1 MSAITGLPTRGSDV
15 TVLVDRVHLHPL
27 SVLVEFWGKF
37 SLQRTTDYQI
47 LADEIQSHGALFKD
61 LEGNP
66 GDQCLVQIDATWY
79 RARIVSKNGSKYDV
93 FLIDRGKM
101 CTATTSKLAW
111 GKKEHFQLPREVEFC
126 ILANVLPLA
135 SDNRWSPMAL
145 EFLKSF
151 SGKLVHAHVQD
162 VLVPERMFLLNI
174 PCISKQMYELGFA
187 KKLSPVAFHNF
198 LVMSLKSLNGAEVST
213 GVQQL
218 HAGSG
223 EPLRKQELFIYPEL
237 SGGTVETVIVTEVTN
252 PQQIFCQLKVFS
264 HELKKLTE
272 RVTQSCEGKGSS
284 CVISSDMIGY
294 PCAARGT
301 GGKWYRSVIQQ
312 VFQTN
317 KVVEVLHVDFG
328 TKQFVQMEN
337 VRPLAAEFLRMPVV
351 TYTCSLHGLLD
362 KRTGW
367 TTSEIDF
374 LRSVLLHK
382 SVIAKFE
389 YQSITEEVYYVT
401 LYGDDN
407 INLNTLFG
415 SKEISFVRY
424 EKPPGHCALPSLAY
438 SHQQPVQPERKLLP
452 SQQTVEEKE
461 QTTLSDK
468 PPAEEL
474 ALNSSH
480 LAVVQH
486 VSNPSEFWIQT
497 ENYRKDL
504 EELLDRIYQL
514 YRDSGKTH
522 AVKYPAPGLYCA
534 AQAQDGEFY
543 RATVTEVGETQVTV
557 FFVDY
562 GNTEVVEKSK
572 IRTLPPEFKKTPQL
586 GLKCSLAGVR
596 PKDGK
601 WSQHASEYFTEAV
614 ADKQLKVHVKE
625 KYRDCYVVQLT
636 DPGVQGE
643 QDVATQMCNNR
654 LAERTE
660 NPRPALVRGAGKPS
674 SIPPA
679 QLADAGLPE
688 VRKQSGLS
696 FKSMIGLHNAE
707 TRVATFK
714 EQMFPIGSVLDVNV
728 SYIESPNDF
737 WCQLVQKAGPLRS
750 LMYDMQAYYAA
761 SEFEP
766 NVDAACVARHPDNG
780 MWYRTLVIRKLES
793 AQVIVLFVDYGQTM
807 TVSLFD
813 LRKICP
819 AFLTLHGQAFRC
831 SLLNHIN
838 PTSPINEWNH
848 KATEMFQNFVK
859 SADSNFVI
867 LKCTIYAV
875 TYSEQ
880 MVLRNIVDLETP
892 FESICTSMAD
902 LVTSVPSKMPSGA
915 SLRLDTYYY
924 STHNIKVGTEEQVTV
939 SWVSNVS
946 EFYCHLDRNADVMKD
961 LTVKV
966 NALCQQLEKAK
977 VPTVFGALCFA
988 RYTDGQ
994 WYRAQIKAT
1003 KPELL
1008 VHFVDYGDTVQVD
1021 ASDLLPVPKE
1031 ASDIMSVPV
1040 QAVLCALS
1048 DVPPDVPVK
1057 ANEWFEKTA
1066 TECQFRALIVA
1077 KEADGKLLVELYHG
1091 HTQVN
1096 AKIKKTFQIEM
1107 QEEQVIYQSWKPS
1120 EAPASHAP
1128 KRTLPNRATDSK
1140 LYEQV
1145 PRKNFPIT
1153 KPSSQIKTGGN
1164 FADEN
1169 LRPAKT
1175 PPGQQSR
1182 LPPRELY
1189 RPPHQRQP
1197 NRTATKDG
1205 ASEANAGLEPTT
1217 VSPPPE
1223 AEQFIPESPGTK
1235 SQQGNAAEKLPKLS
1249 DLPSRC
1255 IAPGSAADVYV
1266 SHCDG
1271 PLSFCVQRVDEEDAM
1286 FSLAEKLNDP
1296 SSTPE
1301 ASINGDVQPGDL
1313 VKAEFADDLSW
1324 YRAVVKETSED
1335 ATALVEFIDFGNTAT
1350 VAASKLERLP
1360 QSLLLLPV
1368 YSTRCR
1374 LRGAALLGEEKAL
1387 DPHAASA
1394 FKEDAGSGGDKVL
1407 KCRFIERVGSVWE
1420 VGLEEN
1426 GVDLWCKVS
1435 PESRNIAGERLA
1447 TEEFIEVE
1455 SERPPVRPC
1464 TPGYAH
1470 QKEVL
1475 EGQKL
1480 EVYISTINEDQ
1491 TFWCQPADSQ
1501 ELCKI
1506 TSAVSEVGNAAD
1518 ARIHPDGLL
1527 PGTPCV
1533 ALFADDQLWYR
1544 AEVVDKNEDELSV
1557 LFVDYGNMSQV
1568 GVTDVRAVPPA
1579 LLEVPPQAFLCELE
1593 GFNSLRG
1600 RWTDGAA
1607 DELSTLTADKLLQ
1620 LTVAAVSTTGGRLK
1634 CVVELECEG
1643 QAISA
1648 AMRAYWEAFTTAEA
1662 PDAGASIG
1670 SPEPPQ
1676 QLDSTR
1682 AMLEL
1687 HDKPDVRGASDAACT
1702 ASPGG
1707 YSEERG
1713 AEELSASPAEHQVLK
1728 LVGSPKRSECSDDP
1742 NAEESLLESAEEE
1755 RDSSEGATAVPEDM
1769 LSSDGGIDEAS
1780 QLSVDLKDDQDTLSQ
1795 NTMEVAGQ
1803 DGEEEEASVLHA
1815 EEPEDDSDPMD
1826 DAAEEEEEED
1836 LETGAG
1842 DGGEFFT
1849 STHSL
1854 DMDPADA
1861 PAVVTDER
1869 DVASVHP
1876 DPMTR
1881 PSDANMLSVDLSAVT
1896 ELQENVL
1903 KEGTDSSKQ
1912 TEPVPSSPTVLIPLC
1927 EQETEAGEGSL
1938 QEGRTQ
1944 VKETTQKQE
1953 ADVAGEEAA
1962 PAHPADTQPALLQ
1975 HPAADRSEEH
1985 HSTVPSAET
1994 DEDPDDGPCSLAE
2007 TRPADPEEPSRHEEM
2022 SAGTDGLSD
2031 GTAEERLPRIAESS
2045 NMAAVSE
2052 GDVAPLIKDVRERM
2066 VPAEES
2072 DMVQEESGEGPAGS
2086 TAGRAGVPL
2095 QGEAPRTP
2103 GPDTA
2108 VESSRPDILPL
2119 VRDASLTRHC
2129 DPVFQDGSTLED
2141 ETFTSEVLPADVE
2154 PHICTD
2160 VRNSFEELRRFAFEI
2175 RLEDVSQDSEQE
2187 AEMNADCT
2195 SEQTSSPLNKFDD
2208 PALSEESSLSAEDS
2222 FEAQLSKITHLSL
2235 IIYDGAA
2242 DAELAEQQPE
2252 E

>member
-37 SLQRTTDYQI
+37 SQQRTTDYQI

-79 RARIVSKNGSKYDV
+79 RARIVSRDASKYDV

-101 CTATTSKLAW
+101 YTATTSKLAW

-126 ILANVLPLA
+126 ILANVLPLS
-135 SDNRWSPMAL
+135 SDNRWSPTAL
-145 EFLKSF
+145 EFLRSVG
-151 SGKLVHAHVQD
+151 GKLVHAHVQD
-162 VLVPERMFLLNI
+162 VLVPERMFILNI

-198 LVMSLKSLNGAEVST
+198 LLMSLKSLNGAEVST

-218 HAGSG
+218 HSGSG
-223 EPLRKQELFIYPEL
+223 ERLQKQELFIYPEL

-252 PQQIFCQLKVFS
+252 PQQVFCQLKVFS

-317 KVVEVLHVDFG
+317 KVVEVSHVDFG

-367 TTSEIDF
+367 TTNEIDF

-407 INLNTLFG
+407 INLNSLFG
-415 SKEISFVRY
+415 SKENSFLRY
-424 EKPPGHCALPSLAY
+424 EKPPGHCALPGLAY

-461 QTTLSDK
+461 KTTLSDK

-474 ALNSSH
+474 APNSSH
-480 LAVVQH
+480 LAIVQH

-522 AVKYPAPGLYCA
+522 VVKSPAPGLYCA

-543 RATVTEVGETQVTV
+543 RATVTEVGETQVKV

-562 GNTEVVEKSK
+562 GNTEVVERSK
-572 IRTLPPEFKKTPQL
+572 IRTLPPEFRKTPQL

-601 WSQHASEYFTEAV
+601 WSQRASEYFTEAV

-625 KYRDCYVVQLT
+625 KYRDGYVVQLT
-636 DPGVQGE
+636 DPEVQGE
-643 QDVATQMCNNR
+643 LDVATQMCNNR

-660 NPRPALVRGAGKPS
+660 NPRPTLVRGAGKPS

-714 EQMFPIGSVLDVNV
+714 EQMFPIGSILDVNV
-728 SYIESPNDF
+728 CYIESPNDF

-750 LMYDMQAYYAA
+750 LMYDMQAYYAG

-780 MWYRTLVIRKLES
+780 MWYRALVIRKLES
-793 AQVIVLFVDYGQTM
+793 AQVDVLFVDYGQTV
-807 TVSLFD
+807 TVPLFD
-813 LRKICP
+813 LRKISP

-831 SLLNHIN
+831 SLLNHIS

-848 KATEMFQNFVK
+848 KATEMFQSFVK

-867 LKCTIYAV
+867 IKCTIYAV
-875 TYSEQ
+875 MYSEQ

-902 LVTSVPSKMPSGA
+902 LVTSVPSKMPTGA

-924 STHNIKVGTEEQVTV
+924 STHNIKIGTEEQVTV
-939 SWVSNVS
+939 SWVSSVS
-946 EFYCHLDRNADVMKD
+946 EFYCHLDRNADVIKD

-966 NALCQQLEKAK
+966 NALCQQLEKVK

-1008 VHFVDYGDTVQVD
+1008 VHFVDYGDTLQVD
-1021 ASDLLPVPKE
+1021 TSDLLPVPKE

-1048 DVPPDVPVK
+1048 DVPPDVPIK
-1057 ANEWFEKTA
+1057 AYEWFEKTA
-1066 TECQFRALIVA
+1066 KECQFRALIVA

-1107 QEEQVIYQSWKPS
+1107 QEEQVVYQSWKPH

-1145 PRKNFPIT
+1145 PRKNFPTT

-1169 LRPAKT
+1169 FRPAKS
-1175 PPGQQSR
+1175 PPGQLSR

-1197 NRTATKDG
+1197 NRMATKDG
-1205 ASEANAGLEPTT
+1205 SNEANAGLEPTR

-1223 AEQFIPESPGTK
+1223 AEQFIPESSSTK
-1235 SQQGNAAEKLPKLS
+1235 SKQGNAAEKLPKLS

-1255 IAPGSAADVYV
+1255 IAPGSAVDVYV

-1286 FSLAEKLNDP
+1286 FSLAEKLND
-1296 SSTPE
+1296 SYSTPE
-1301 ASINGDVQPGDL
+1301 ASINTDVQPGDL

-1324 YRAVVKETSED
+1324 YRAVIKETGED

-1350 VAASKLERLP
+1350 VAVSKLERLP
-1360 QSLLLLPV
+1360 QSLLLPV

-1387 DPHAASA
+1387 DPHAVSA

-1407 KCRFIERVGSVWE
+1407 KCRFIKRVGSVWE

-1435 PESRNIAGERLA
+1435 PESRNIPVERLA
-1447 TEEFIEVE
+1447 TEEFIEVD

-1475 EGQKL
+1475 EGQQL

-1518 ARIHPDGLL
+1518 ARIHPDALL
-1527 PGTPCV
+1527 LGTPCV

-1557 LFVDYGNMSQV
+1557 LFVDYGNKSQV
-1568 GVTDVRAVPPA
+1568 SVTDVRAVPPP

-1593 GFNSLRG
+1593 GFDSLRG
-1600 RWTDGAA
+1600 CWTDGAA
-1607 DELSTLTADKLLQ
+1607 DELSAVTADRLLQ

-1648 AMRAYWEAFTTAEA
+1648 AMRACWEAFTTADVA
-1662 PDAGASIG
+1662 DAGASIG

-1676 QLDSTR
+1676 QLNSTR
-1682 AMLEL
+1682 AMLDL
-1687 HDKPDVRGASDAACT
+1687 HDEPDVQGASDAART
-1702 ASPGG
+1702 TSPGG
-1707 YSEERG
+1707 YGEERG
-1713 AEELSASPAEHQVLK
+1713 AEELSASPAEHRVLK

-1742 NAEESLLESAEEE
+1742 NAEESLLESAKEEQ
-1755 RDSSEGATAVPEDM
+1755 DSSEGVTMVPGAAVPPEDM
-1769 LSSDGGIDEAS
+1769 LPSDGGIDEAS

-1795 NTMEVAGQ
+1795 DTMEVAGQ
-1803 DGEEEEASVLHA
+1803 HGEEEETSVLHA
-1815 EEPEDDSDPMD
+1815 EVPDDDSHPMD
-1826 DAAEEEEEED
+1826 DAAEEEED
-1836 LETGAG
+1836 LETGAC
-1842 DGGEFFT
+1842 DGGEFLT
-1849 STHSL
+1849 STLSL
-1854 DMDPADA
+1854 DMDPAD
-1861 PAVVTDER
+1861 
-1869 DVASVHP
+1869 
-1876 DPMTR
+1876 
-1881 PSDANMLSVDLSAVT
+1881 
-1896 ELQENVL
+1896 
-1903 KEGTDSSKQ
+1903 DS
-1912 TEPVPSSPTVLIPLC
+1912 
-1927 EQETEAGEGSL
+1927 
-1938 QEGRTQ
+1938 
-1944 VKETTQKQE
+1944 
-1953 ADVAGEEAA
+1953 
-1962 PAHPADTQPALLQ
+1962 
-1975 HPAADRSEEH
+1975 
-1985 HSTVPSAET
+1985 
-1994 DEDPDDGPCSLAE
+1994 
-2007 TRPADPEEPSRHEEM
+2007 EEPSRHEEM
-2022 SAGTDGLSD
+2022 SAGTDGLSG
-2031 GTAEERLPRIAESS
+2031 GTAERTVPRITESPS
-2045 NMAAVSE
+2045 MAGACE

-2066 VPAEES
+2066 APAEES
-2072 DMVQEESGEGPAGS
+2072 DMAQEESGESPADS
-2086 TAGRAGVPL
+2086 TAGRAGVP
-2095 QGEAPRTP
+2095 QQVEAPRAP
-2103 GPDTA
+2103 GPDMV
-2108 VESSRPDILPL
+2108 VEYSGPDILPL
-2119 VRDASLTRHC
+2119 IRDASLTRYC
-2129 DPVFQDGSTLED
+2129 DPVFQDSSKFED

-2154 PHICTD
+2154 PHICTE
-2160 VRNSFEELRRFAFEI
+2160 VRNSVEELRSFAIEI
-2175 RLEDVSQDSEQE
+2175 RLADVSQDSEQDP
-2187 AEMNADCT
+2187 EMNADRK
-2195 SEQTSSPLNKFDD
+2195 SEQTSSPLKEFDE
-2208 PALSEESSLSAEDS
+2208 PALSEETSLSAEDS